1 MALRNISS
9 QIKTALADND
19 SLLVY
24 HLVKFEKPSQLARE
38 AQKATD
44 YVYLTDAPYVVNYDS
59 NDYHP
64 GGLLK
69 VGKVPENTEAK
80 ATSLSLTLSAT
91 KLGKQA
97 NAVSVTNSAISSET
111 QGVLT
116 VDFDLFKSGF
126 YAGDT
131 IKLTKR
137 SDSSVSFRAR
147 IDSLFGD
154 GTKVKITN
162 LEDTT
167 IAANSS
173 VSFDIRFDSAEVD
186 ALVAGGVDNSGSETV
201 FSSVS
206 FDNYINRSVTI
217 YRVFA
222 NPATGVR
229 IGTPVLL
236 FKGIIAKGTLNEKAQ
251 GAATI
256 TWALTSH
263 WGDFVRV
270 SGRITSDEFH
280 RGVDS
285 SGISNQDSALRP
297 EYIHD
302 LGFMHAD
309 SSLNVLATYTDLA
322 SRYKQVKRGGLAG
335 LMGMKKLKEEKYEVT
350 REMDLSINLDAKY
363 IPLVYGVQKV
373 DSIPVF
379 ADVVITQDA
388 NSEDNVTNG
397 KTELFQA
404 QVLCEGPI
412 GGVYDIYMQDKSL
425 VCRDKADSD
434 VRLGSADDIPCF
446 GRMDRG
452 DVLTGGN
459 LFTNTPMSEILY
471 GSTED
476 LENTD
481 IWRHDPNVIM
491 QFPRLYGPNTNFQNS
506 TTGKNGIL
514 HGQSFRA
521 TLANDIQITVHAG
534 REDQEANQTLLGL
547 ANSVDFL
554 VQQQYY
560 QDDASTYWTANHKL
574 LDTAY
579 VVTRDSITA
588 EDGKAPD
595 LSFVV
600 RGKFIDCHNYDG
612 SYRISNGLHTNFA
625 LGDTVSITL
634 ADGTT
639 SGGTARIVDKWS
651 FLNALNLTEYRIRL
665 GEFSSA
671 TTEASVITNGDVGKF
686 SITKDSNTVTFLSP
700 EYSNNPNAP
709 VSPTTELAAGGFVF
723 TGSNFTNKSVS
734 IERKITNVTTYEPI
748 YVNTAD
754 GPEMIGNQA
763 VTRQNYRYTLDFSSL
778 PTFTKD
784 VLKVAGETFALVDL
798 TLTANSYTTTLTVK
812 TADIDASTM
821 EYIVTGIA
829 GEMEAIF
836 GTPSNAAGTTTV
848 TATGCNFVNRSLIT
862 QNASDSLD
870 PTDTEGITIEITE
883 EDVVPHDYS
892 IRMPSTTA
900 LRTFCNTNNILCLN
914 RGIHTRF
921 TIGNVKYKYGV
932 KGSHLDIEQWG
943 DFRVSTNPA
952 MQVLDYLTNDRYGK
966 GLSLEN
972 DLDITSFREV
982 ARSCDTRSDVTVI
995 LPSTASLTEGDR
1007 YRYPATG
1014 DLLWE
1019 GKVSSVESITINVYE
1034 SYKEVTF
1041 TDCIGKLGRKW
1052 NNWYGFSANELV
1064 WTKNG
1069 NWDVASSAGVMTTE
1083 PTTPG
1088 GVTVNLTKVGSNPA
1102 VNVALN
1108 TTFRTNIGNPFVKKR
1123 KNGNWISGYSL
1134 YDSDDVKYWKYV
1146 GWDTPDQRFVT
1157 RHQTN
1162 MTVDTSQS
1170 LFDNVNSMLRQFNG
1184 ILRFANGTYFLDQKV
1199 KAKPIT
1205 DFTSDEIIT
1214 EDFIVGDI
1222 KITDKGIQK
1231 TFNSVNAQIIDPA
1244 NNFEA
1249 RSIAF
1254 YNSNYKKQDKGVP
1267 RQGSYE
1273 APGISNYF
1281 NARMNIKQVLDESRA
1296 GLDISFTMAPRGY
1309 MLLAGNVIAIS
1320 YDKFNWTKKLFRIE
1334 SLSTR
1339 DDLLVDVVAKEH
1351 NDSAY
1356 VIEAPASDL
1365 VASYAQ
1371 ETGGKPIVKVRV
1383 PTSLTATDTGGG
1395 GIQLSWTNANN
1406 YNDATHTVEIWRSN
1420 TTSISN
1426 SFLIGTTKGTK
1437 YTDQI
1442 LETGAQTRYYWIR
1455 YSIRSVNSI
1464 GNPITL
1470 HSKYEP
1476 RANTTGV
1483 GGDAISITTDELNTG
1498 VIVTDGG
1505 ITFPDSPTGT
1515 PTISAGIT
1523 SIGGGSSGFF
1533 LGYDGTNHVFQVGDP
1548 SGNNFSFDGTDLQ
1561 LTGSEFKVTSSG
1573 STAPSISG
1581 TTIAGKGSLLK
1592 ADGDVLFGDAAGH
1605 HIFFDQ
1611 SEGTITLGGDVV
1623 TENITAGTIT
1633 TDKLAANSITTNTLA
1648 ANVITA
1654 KHIEAS
1660 SIVATLLTAATIQS
1674 NHIKANSVVSSL
1686 IDAETITSNHIKA
1699 NSIVSTIIDA
1709 TTITANDISTNNL
1722 SALSADLGA
1731 VTAGTMKGGT
1741 IPDADA
1747 APSGTESGAF
1757 LNLTGGK
1764 MVFGNSNKYVL
1775 FDGTNLELNGV
1786 VIDSSSTVN
1795 ASATPELTVQE
1806 DGSNKVTTADTLN
1819 FTTGIDVSV
1828 TGNTATISANNQTP
1842 SWVPL
1847 VNPNYLTGIT
1857 TAQVRTAG
1865 ALMDDELTD
1874 LVGVKGVTIS
1884 TLQPKL
1890 SEGAFVDGDKTKLEG
1905 ISTGADVTP
1914 SWVPSSNPNYLTGI
1928 TTSQVRTAGALMD
1941 DELTDLTGVKGVTIS
1956 TLQPKPSEGA
1966 FADGDKTKLDTVAT
1980 NANNYVL
1987 PSANVT
1993 NASVSG
1999 NTLTLNREGV
2009 GNVTFNRRSYEEIRD
2024 VAAGLITGAT
2034 HSGISVVHNDAA
2046 NTLTITN
2053 DSPDQ
2058 TVVLNSGSNV
2068 SISGTYPNFTIA
2080 ASNTQRT
2087 DEDIQDLIGAMV
2099 SSNTETRMSATYD
2112 DTSGKL
2118 NFSADVQSDENF
2130 TSALKAKLVAVEDN
2144 ADVTDTA
2151 NVVASLSA
2159 GTNISIAADGT
2170 ISSTNTQLTTEN
2182 VQDIV
2187 GGMFGGNTQTRLST
2201 TYNDTS
2207 GKINIVVDDM
2217 NDQVNNSTI
2226 SFSTSSSGLNLD
2238 SDSSFTLNQSGNET
2252 ITLNLDNNVIVNASK
2267 SGQTLTLTK
2276 EDGTTVALTNT
2287 DTNTQRSN
2295 EEIRDVAASLITSG
2309 VHTQVSAAHD
2319 DVNNRVNLSLN
2330 TAGPGAATYGSTG
2343 DNTKIDT
2350 ITLDA
2355 YGRVTAVATGATG
2368 DITGVTVTAGTG
2380 MTGGGSATSGAYN
2393 KTLNVIGGDG
2403 ITANANDIQV
2413 DSTVV
2418 RTSGA
2423 QTIAGN
2429 KTFSNNVTVSGNLTV
2444 SGTTTYINTT
2454 ELDIGDNIIKLN
2466 ADFTG
2471 SNPTESAGIE
2481 IERGTQA
2488 NVLFQYKESGVGITG
2503 DLDAGWSVGTARL
2516 EATGFYGTFY
2526 GDASNLT
2533 NVSASDLAG
2542 FSTADLA
2549 EDPSA
2554 TTSSGT
2560 MYFTNARAQAAIT
2573 VNTGLDISGGTISLD
2588 LSEFTNMTGDMSA
2601 SADQFIVL
2609 DNGAERKKTA
2619 NTIKLSI
2626 FDNDAGFV
2634 SSSGVTSVATG
2645 SGLTGGTITGT
2656 GTISHADTSSQASV
2670 NNSNG
2675 TVIQDITLDTFGHI
2689 TDINSVNLDGRYYTE
2704 SESDARFTSIDH
2716 FRHTGHG
2723 NYTSTTTSALLTE
2736 ALGDDAFDSKLT
2748 AHKTSWSYAGN
2759 GNLTDAGRF
2768 TELAG
2773 TSWLWWTDNS
2783 TDNVQGNITALAIAP
2798 TTGGSAGK
2806 VFIYNNQGASYSPG
2820 WREVWTST
2828 SDGAGSGLD
2837 ADLLDGQQGSYY
2849 AAASSIKDATIT
2861 ISAGTDLSTGGN
2873 FTTNQASAE
2882 TITINHSNT
2891 TRTNTTSSVSPG
2903 YNSTFTAVDSVT
2915 TNARGHVTA
2924 VNTKTVTIPASDNT
2938 DTNYF
2943 VNSVSFSGGTLTLGR
2958 SGQGNLTVSL
2968 DGRYNPTIGTDSDVT
2983 TSGYSIIDDL
2993 TLTDGVITGSTTR
3006 NLYQL
3011 HALDTRNDGDVTPN
3025 SFPDKGLQ
3033 VSFTD
3038 EIYNSPNTWDGVIT
3052 VKGWADNYAAWQIFA
3067 SSSADDNNSNLYF
3080 RRGRGTSWSGLQK
3093 VWTDAN
3099 DGPSSGLNAD
3109 LLDNQHGSYYLN
3121 YNNFT
3126 NKPTIPTNN
3135 NQLTNGAGYV
3145 TSSGNTTIGTD
3156 TNLDTSGAQVVDVL
3170 TLTDGVITAHSKRT
3184 LTLANLGYT
3193 GATNANYITNNNQL
3207 TNGAGYITNSGGTT
3221 ASTANT
3227 VVKRDGS
3234 GDINARLF
3242 RSEYDTT
3249 NATIGFI
3256 MTQIN
3261 TGSNNYIRPS
3271 TPAQV
3276 RSGLNVA
3283 DGADVTPS
3291 WVPSTNPNYLTGI
3304 TSNQV
3309 TTALGFTPYNSTNP
3323 SGFITNSTA
3332 SLSGAKITSG
3342 TIAEAR
3348 LPTQSKYLRS
3358 DTADT
3363 ATGKLTLNG
3372 GLEVLSGSGGGAL
3385 RIKRNSGSATGD
3397 DVTDIHM
3404 DDNALMFDIDNDNDG
3419 DGGVFY
3425 FRKKSGGN
3433 FAAPTA
3439 YLGTNQ
3445 RIFADNYHPNADKWT
3460 TSRTLSL
3467 TGDVTGSVSWDGS
3480 ANASITAAV
3489 VNNSHQHS
3497 SLFENATI
3505 TFGASSLQW
3514 MDQNGA
3520 GGNGL
3525 NGNAPRNPTNGWY
3538 HNLIMNHGN
3547 SNGYYSQIST
3557 GLNTS
3562 DIYFSRVQQGV
3573 AKDWQRIFADDY
3585 HPNADTLTT
3594 ARNIGVT
3601 LSGDVTGTGSASFN
3615 GSAAIDIAITTTGG
3629 GGVTGVTAGN
3639 GLSGGGSGAVSLAVD
3654 LNELNTATTAL
3665 TTDFIPIVKAS
3676 TNVSKKILLSEVIDD
3691 LDLVTGNVT
3700 GSLFAEVIQVNT
3712 LNANK
3717 ITANS
3722 ITAAQIQADAITANE
3737 INAGA
3742 ITAEQLQISNNSSG
3756 SAGIFMDY
3764 NGGNSRIDIRD
3775 SSALRVR
3782 IGYLA

>member
-1 MALRNISS
+1 MALRNISP

-97 NAVSVTNSAISSET
+97 NAVSVTNSAISS
-111 QGVLT
+111 GAAGDLT
-116 VDFDLFKSGF
+116 VDLDLFKSGF

-256 TWALTSH
+256 TWSLTSH

-280 RGVDS
+280 RGLDS

-412 GGVYDIYMQDKSL
+412 GGIYDIYMQDKSL

-459 LFTNTPMSEILY
+459 LFTNTPMSETLY

-547 ANSVDFL
+547 ANSIDFL

-671 TTEASVITNGDVGKF
+671 TTEASVVTNGDVGKF

-748 YVNTAD
+748 YVNTED

-763 VTRQNYRYTLDFSSL
+763 VTRQNYRYTIDFSSL

-943 DFRVSTNPA
+943 DFRVSINPA

-982 ARSCDTRSDVTVI
+982 ARSCDTRSDVT
-995 LPSTASLTEGDR
+995 LMFPSTVSISDNES

-1014 DLLWE
+1014 ALLWE
-1019 GKVSSVESITINVYE
+1019 GKVSNVKSITYNGTG
-1034 SYKEVTF
+1034 YKEVTF
-1041 TDCIGKLGRKW
+1041 TNCIGKLGRKW
-1052 NNWYGFSANELV
+1052 NNWYGYSTNELV
-1064 WTKNG
+1064 WTKRG
-1069 NWDVASSAGVMTTE
+1069 NWKIASSTGVMTNE
-1083 PTTPG
+1083 PSSAATDTI
-1088 GVTVNLTKVGSNPA
+1088 NLRKVGSNPA
-1102 VNVALN
+1102 VDIAIDTGLA
-1108 TTFRTNIGNPFVKKR
+1108 TNIGNPFVKKVE
-1123 KNGNWISGYSL
+1123 NGNVISGYSL

-1351 NDSAY
+1351 NDGAY

-1383 PTSLTATDTGGG
+1383 PTSLAATDTGGG

-1498 VIVTDGG
+1498 VVVTDGG

-1515 PTISAGIT
+1515 PTINAGIT

-1533 LGYDGTNHVFQVGDP
+1533 LGWDGSNHVFQVGDP

-1561 LTGSEFKVTSSG
+1561 LTGSEFVVTSSG

-1581 TTIAGKGSLLK
+1581 TTISGKGSLLK
-1592 ADGDVLFGDAAGH
+1592 ADGDVLFGDSAGH

-1633 TDKLAANSITTNTLA
+1633 TDKLAANSITADKISANSINADKIAANSITTETLA
-1648 ANVITA
+1648 ANSITA
-1654 KHIEAS
+1654 NNIAAN
-1660 SIVATLLTAATIQS
+1660 SITTEELAANSVTANTILANS
-1674 NHIKANSVVSSL
+1674 VTTETIAANSINADMITSNSVVSSL
-1686 IDAETITSNHIKA
+1686 ITASTIQSSHIKS

-1709 TTITANDISTNNL
+1709 TTISASDITTSTL
-1722 SALSADLGA
+1722 SALTANMGDI
-1731 VTAGTMKGGT
+1731 TAGTLKGGT
-1741 IPDADA
+1741 IPDANA
-1747 APSGTESGAF
+1747 SPSGTESGAF
-1757 LNLTGGK
+1757 MDLTGGK
-1764 MVFGNSNKYVL
+1764 MVFGTASKHVL
-1775 FDGTNLELNGV
+1775 FDGTDLILSGV
-1786 VIDSSSTVN
+1786 TIDANSIVN
-1795 ASATPELTVQE
+1795 ASATPEIIIKE
-1806 DGSNKVTTADTLN
+1806 DGTTEATEIAALN
-1819 FTTGIDVSV
+1819 FTTGINVAVSG
-1828 TGNTATISANNQTP
+1828 TEATISAENQTP
-1842 SWVPL
+1842 SWVPAT
-1847 VNPNYLTGIT
+1847 NPNY
-1857 TAQVRTAG
+1857 QV
-1865 ALMDDELTD
+1865 
-1874 LVGVKGVTIS
+1874 
-1884 TLQPKL
+1884 QP
-1890 SEGAFVDGDKTKLEG
+1890 SEGAFV
-1905 ISTGADVTP
+1905 
-1914 SWVPSSNPNYLTGI
+1914 N
-1928 TTSQVRTAGALMD
+1928 
-1941 DELTDLTGVKGVTIS
+1941 
-1956 TLQPKPSEGA
+1956 
-1966 FADGDKTKLDTVAT
+1966 GDKTKLDGIAAGAT
-1980 NANNYVL
+1980 NTAAPFYT
-1987 PSANVT
+1987 SAIAVGDGGLTQKNFTTTLKNKLDGIATGAT
-1993 NASVSG
+1993 NTAAPFYTSAIPTATTTTDG
-1999 NTLTLNREGV
+1999 LMDNTDKSKLDGIAAGATNTAAPFYTSAIAVGDGGLTQKNFTTTLKNKLDGIAAGATNTAVPFYTSAIPTATTTTDGLMDNTDKSKLDGIAAGATNTAAPFYTSAIAV
-2009 GNVTFNRRSYEEIRD
+2009 GDGGLTQKNFTTTLKNKLDGIAAGATNTAAPFYTSAIAVGDGGLTQKNFTTTLKDKLDGIAAGATNTAAPFYTSAIAVGDGGLTQRNFTTTLKNKLDGIAAGATNTAAPFYTSAISNATTS
-2024 VAAGLITGAT
+2024 AAGLM
-2034 HSGISVVHNDAA
+2034 SS
-2046 NTLTITN
+2046 
-2053 DSPDQ
+2053 
-2058 TVVLNSGSNV
+2058 
-2068 SISGTYPNFTIA
+2068 
-2080 ASNTQRT
+2080 T
-2087 DEDIQDLIGAMV
+2087 DK
-2099 SSNTETRMSATYD
+2099 S
-2112 DTSGKL
+2112 KL
-2118 NFSADVQSDENF
+2118 NQIE
-2130 TSALKAKLVAVEDN
+2130 AL

-2151 NVVASLSA
+2151 NVVASLTA
-2159 GTNISIAADGT
+2159 GTNVSIAANGT
-2170 ISSTNTQLTTEN
+2170 ISSTNT
-2182 VQDIV
+2182 
-2187 GGMFGGNTQTRLST
+2187 
-2201 TYNDTS
+2201 TYS
-2207 GKINIVVDDM
+2207 
-2217 NDQVNNSTI
+2217 
-2226 SFSTSSSGLNLD
+2226 
-2238 SDSSFTLNQSGNET
+2238 
-2252 ITLNLDNNVIVNASK
+2252 
-2267 SGQTLTLTK
+2267 
-2276 EDGTTVALTNT
+2276 
-2287 DTNTQRSN
+2287 
-2295 EEIRDVAASLITSG
+2295 
-2309 VHTQVSAAHD
+2309 
-2319 DVNNRVNLSLN
+2319 
-2330 TAGPGAATYGSTG
+2330 
-2343 DNTKIDT
+2343 
-2350 ITLDA
+2350 
-2355 YGRVTAVATGATG
+2355 
-2368 DITGVTVTAGTG
+2368 AGTG
-2380 MTGGGSATSGAYN
+2380 LSLSAQNEFSVN
-2393 KTLNVIGGDG
+2393 
-2403 ITANANDIQV
+2403 
-2413 DSTVV
+2413 STVV
-2418 RTSGA
+2418 TTSSGA

-2429 KTFSNNVTVSGNLTV
+2429 KTFSDNVTVTGNFTV
-2444 SGTTTYINTT
+2444 NGTTTTINTAT
-2454 ELDIGDNIIKLN
+2454 LTVEDNIIVVN
-2466 ADFTG
+2466 SAQSGTPAT
-2471 SNPTESAGIE
+2471 NVTAGIE
-2481 IERGTQA
+2481 VERGDSPNKRLVYAET
-2488 NVLFQYKESGVGITG
+2488 GIG
-2503 DLDAGWSVGTARL
+2503 PNSNLDGWDFGNNRVTAD
-2516 EATGFYGTFY
+2516 TFY
-2526 GDASNLT
+2526 GDFVGDIVGSPSSFGTLTTDDLTEGDDNLYYLDSRARAAISGVGGISYNSGTGAVSVDSTVVRTSGNQTVGGIKTFTSNVLIHNATPVFELKDTSDNDDHHIYFKDSVDNVVYSIDTQNATSGDALTLYSSAQEIVHRIGNANIFESHSNIVKSLT
-2533 NVSASDLAG
+2533 NFDVTGNISV
-2542 FSTADLA
+2542 
-2549 EDPSA
+2549 
-2554 TTSSGT
+2554 SGT
-2560 MYFTNARAQAAIT
+2560 VDGRDLVTDGNKLDGIAAGATNTAAPFYTSAIA
-2573 VNTGLDISGGTISLD
+2573 V
-2588 LSEFTNMTGDMSA
+2588 GD
-2601 SADQFIVL
+2601 
-2609 DNGAERKKTA
+2609 G
-2619 NTIKLSI
+2619 
-2626 FDNDAGFV
+2626 
-2634 SSSGVTSVATG
+2634 
-2645 SGLTGGTITGT
+2645 GLT
-2656 GTISHADTSSQASV
+2656 Q
-2670 NNSNG
+2670 
-2675 TVIQDITLDTFGHI
+2675 
-2689 TDINSVNLDGRYYTE
+2689 
-2704 SESDARFTSIDH
+2704 
-2716 FRHTGHG
+2716 
-2723 NYTSTTTSALLTE
+2723 
-2736 ALGDDAFDSKLT
+2736 K
-2748 AHKTSWSYAGN
+2748 
-2759 GNLTDAGRF
+2759 
-2768 TELAG
+2768 
-2773 TSWLWWTDNS
+2773 
-2783 TDNVQGNITALAIAP
+2783 
-2798 TTGGSAGK
+2798 
-2806 VFIYNNQGASYSPG
+2806 
-2820 WREVWTST
+2820 
-2828 SDGAGSGLD
+2828 
-2837 ADLLDGQQGSYY
+2837 
-2849 AAASSIKDATIT
+2849 
-2861 ISAGTDLSTGGN
+2861 N
-2873 FTTNQASAE
+2873 FTTTLKNKLDGIATGA
-2882 TITINHSNT
+2882 
-2891 TRTNTTSSVSPG
+2891 TNTAAPFYTSAIP
-2903 YNSTFTAVDSVT
+2903 TAT
-2915 TNARGHVTA
+2915 TTTDGLM
-2924 VNTKTVTIPASDNT
+2924 DNT
-2938 DTNYF
+2938 DK
-2943 VNSVSFSGGTLTLGR
+2943 SK
-2958 SGQGNLTVSL
+2958 L
-2968 DGRYNPTIGTDSDVT
+2968 DGIAAGATNTAAPFYTSAISSSDVT
-2983 TSGYSIIDDL
+2983 T
-2993 TLTDGVITGSTTR
+2993 
-3006 NLYQL
+3006 
-3011 HALDTRNDGDVTPN
+3011 ALGFTP
-3025 SFPDKGLQ
+3025 
-3033 VSFTD
+3033 
-3038 EIYNSPNTWDGVIT
+3038 YN
-3052 VKGWADNYAAWQIFA
+3052 
-3067 SSSADDNNSNLYF
+3067 
-3080 RRGRGTSWSGLQK
+3080 
-3093 VWTDAN
+3093 
-3099 DGPSSGLNAD
+3099 
-3109 LLDNQHGSYYLN
+3109 
-3121 YNNFT
+3121 
-3126 NKPTIPTNN
+3126 
-3135 NQLTNGAGYV
+3135 
-3145 TSSGNTTIGTD
+3145 
-3156 TNLDTSGAQVVDVL
+3156 
-3170 TLTDGVITAHSKRT
+3170 
-3184 LTLANLGYT
+3184 
-3193 GATNANYITNNNQL
+3193 ATNPS
-3207 TNGAGYITNSGGTT
+3207 GYITNSGGTT
-3221 ASTANT
+3221 ASTAST
-3227 VVKRDGS
+3227 VVKRDS
-3234 GDINARLF
+3234 AGDINARLF
-3242 RSEYDTT
+3242 RSEYDST
-3249 NATIGFI
+3249 NANIGFI

-3261 TGSNNYIRPS
+3261 TGTNNYIRPS
-3271 TPAQV
+3271 TLAQV
-3276 RSGLNVA
+3276 RTSLNVA

-3304 TSNQV
+3304 TSSQV
-3309 TTALGFTPYNSTNP
+3309 TTALGFTPYNATNP
-3323 SGFITNSTA
+3323 SGYITNSTA
-3332 SLSGAKITSG
+3332 SLSGDKITSG
-3342 TIAEAR
+3342 TINNARLSTDMNLTDVAPRYRLTESGITNTPSWWMVADGGNYSIRLNNTGTYPLTIQTNTANNAVTSVNIGYSMSVSGNISVTGTVDGRDVAADGAKAVTAHGWGNHASAGYLTSSSNLNASNLSSGTVPAAR
-3348 LPTQSKYLRS
+3348 LPDSGV
-3358 DTADT
+3358 T
-3363 ATGKLTLNG
+3363 ATSYTNANITVDAKG
-3372 GLEVLSGSGGGAL
+3372 
-3385 RIKRNSGSATGD
+3385 RIT
-3397 DVTDIHM
+3397 
-3404 DDNALMFDIDNDNDG
+3404 
-3419 DGGVFY
+3419 
-3425 FRKKSGGN
+3425 
-3433 FAAPTA
+3433 
-3439 YLGTNQ
+3439 
-3445 RIFADNYHPNADKWT
+3445 
-3460 TSRTLSL
+3460 
-3467 TGDVTGSVSWDGS
+3467 
-3480 ANASITAAV
+3480 
-3489 VNNSHQHS
+3489 
-3497 SLFENATI
+3497 
-3505 TFGASSLQW
+3505 
-3514 MDQNGA
+3514 
-3520 GGNGL
+3520 
-3525 NGNAPRNPTNGWY
+3525 
-3538 HNLIMNHGN
+3538 
-3547 SNGYYSQIST
+3547 
-3557 GLNTS
+3557 
-3562 DIYFSRVQQGV
+3562 
-3573 AKDWQRIFADDY
+3573 
-3585 HPNADTLTT
+3585 
-3594 ARNIGVT
+3594 
-3601 LSGDVTGTGSASFN
+3601 SASN
-3615 GSAAIDIAITTTGG
+3615 GSAGGITSITVGDGLDI
-3629 GGVTGVTAGN
+3629 TAGN
-3639 GLSGGGSGAVSLAVD
+3639 TPQITLD
-3654 LNELNTATTAL
+3654 LNEL
-3665 TTDFIPIVKAS
+3665 TDASVAADDDYFVIVKAAGQ
-3676 TNVSKKILLSEVIDD
+3676 TRKMLFSEFIGDQD
-3691 LDLVTGNVT
+3691 IITGNVT
-3700 GSLFAEVIQVNT
+3700 GSLFADVISANT
-3712 LNANK
+3712 INANR
-3717 ITANS
+3717 ITANT

-3764 NGGNSRIDIRD
+3764 NSGNSRIDIRD

-3782 IGYLA
+3782 IGYLG